1 MLKFTHT
8 IPFAGP
14 LQQIL
19 KPALH
24 AGFSLKKLPTFIYAH
39 NVTPL
44 LVMHQQ
50 EKDWSSDWS
59 FFFCPKLK
67 GHSLS

>member
-1 MLKFTHT
+1 MLKFIHT

-24 AGFSLKKLPTFIYAH
+24 AGFSQNITPYHITH
-39 NVTPL
+39 NINFFAGERTSRKRTGL
-44 LVMHQQ
+44 LA
-50 EKDWSSDWS
+50 SSFLLDS
-59 FFFCPKLK
+59 I
-67 GHSLS
+67 